1 MGLFAR
7 KRLFSVY
14 TGWAGIVKGLFLHY
28 ICFMYSTYTLNTDE
42 LSSQF
47 ISVLQNAYPNQKVEI
62 VVQEAQD
69 ETEYL
74 LKDTQLLKAVQD
86 IKDGENL
93 VSVPLESL

>member
-1 MGLFAR
+1 
-7 KRLFSVY
+7 
-14 TGWAGIVKGLFLHY
+14 
-28 ICFMYSTYTLNTDE
+28 MYSTYTLNTDE

-47 ISVLQNAYPNQKVEI
+47 ISALQYAYPGKRVEI

-74 LKDTQLLKAVQD
+74 LKDTQLLEAVED
-86 IKDGENL
+86 IKNGKNL